1 MQCVLWAVGC
11 GLWAVGCG
19 QWAVGR
25 VSPSA
30 AAAGMAVWAVCAEV
44 TPSEEAAIVLARLLS
59 HPANSQ
65 SAVDLVQ
72 LGPFQL
78 LHSQTRFI
86 LSTFILS
93 EKITQLKWHRYTWNI
108 LEVSNDAVFYDS

>member
-1 MQCVLWAVGC
+1 MISCQARPRLDAVCAVGSGQWAVGS
-11 GLWAVGCG
+11 GL
-19 QWAVGR
+19 WAVGR

-65 SAVDLVQ
+65 SAVDLVPLQ
-72 LGPFQL
+72 WDHFSCYIHKPVLYCL
-78 LHSQTRFI
+78 RL
-86 LSTFILS
+86 
-93 EKITQLKWHRYTWNI
+93 
-108 LEVSNDAVFYDS
+108 FYPKKSRN